1 MVSHV
6 NGINAV
12 RKCLST
18 LQAYVHVTVYIYSQL
33 IHLLTFSKPGTDG
46 LGSV

>member
-18 LQAYVHVTVYIYSQL
+18 LQAYVTVYIYSQL